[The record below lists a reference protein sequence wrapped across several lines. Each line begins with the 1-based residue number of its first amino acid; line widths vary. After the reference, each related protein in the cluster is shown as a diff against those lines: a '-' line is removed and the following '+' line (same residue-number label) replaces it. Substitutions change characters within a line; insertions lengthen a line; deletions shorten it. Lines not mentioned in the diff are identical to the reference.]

1 MNQKTQLAAAIA
13 LALGGTGVARPP
25 APTIAQCQAAA
36 TAGNQIFVGGS
47 SAAQNAFAGALAT
60 DAFGGAANVLTYK
73 GTAGNF
79 RAFCG
84 TSTNAN
90 FGAVGTVF
98 VVQYRGEGGSVIGAL
113 PVVAQKPIKFLDI
126 VNATTNAPTV
136 NGTSGTVGITDGWTG
151 TLITHTVQIGVTDV
165 EPVQFQAGA
174 GNYPSAYNVS
184 TFGTATPAQL
194 GALA

>member
-1 MNQKTQLAAAIA
+1 MNDKTQLAAAIA
-13 LALGGTGVARPP
+13 LALGGAGVASAAAP
-25 APTIAQCQAAA
+25 AISDCQAPA

-79 RAFCG
+79 RAYCG

-98 VVQYRGEGGSVIGAL
+98 VVQYRGEGGSVVGAL
-113 PVVAQKPIKFLDI
+113 PVFSQ
-126 VNATTNAPTV
+126 
-136 NGTSGTVGITDGWTG
+136 
-151 TLITHTVQIGVTDV
+151 
-165 EPVQFQAGA
+165 
-174 GNYPSAYNVS
+174 
-184 TFGTATPAQL
+184 
-194 GALA
+194 